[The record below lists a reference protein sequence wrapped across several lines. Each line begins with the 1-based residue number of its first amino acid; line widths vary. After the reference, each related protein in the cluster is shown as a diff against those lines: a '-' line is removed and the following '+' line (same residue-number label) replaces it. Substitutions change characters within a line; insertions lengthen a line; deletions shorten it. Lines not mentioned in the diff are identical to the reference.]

1 MDYAKRQRTIYTT
14 RLTGARQYTSRRNAR
29 RGARKAISEA
39 RRKVAARL
47 SAMQVVGGTPNAPA
61 DVPRKAINRGV
72 PPAHLKDA
80 RDIGAW
86 LAREIA
92 AGRVSPTVRATDKTE
107 AE

>member
-14 RLTGARQYTSRRNAR
+14 RLTGDRQYTSRRNAR

-72 PPAHLKDA
+72 PPAHLKCA
-80 RDIGAW
+80 GGTW
-86 LAREIA
+86 LAREIT

>member
-14 RLTGARQYTSRRNAR
+14 RLTGDRQYTSRRNAR

-72 PPAHLKDA
+72 APAHLKCA
-80 RDIGAW
+80 GGTW
-86 LAREIA
+86 LAREIT